1 MPLHVGLSTGTVDQL
16 GILSASRA
24 LSSETS
30 IEKLHGR
37 VVEVL
42 GTMTGATKVQLV
54 WRDEPQGWLLP
65 GSERGPGRS
74 HDEHAL
80 PMTVLRYMQR
90 SGELVVVA
98 DVTSD
103 ERFACD
109 PYFADLPLCA
119 LLAVPVV
126 TRGAVAAALVLEDTL
141 TKGAF
146 SVERIDAV
154 KLVADQLAVSLDNAQ
169 LYADFRKVADEQA
182 ALRRVATLVARDAP
196 PAELFAAVAEEVGRI
211 LPVVDVA
218 YVGRYGGDRMVEFVG
233 AWGRERKSALLGE
246 HVGLGGDNVASR
258 VFASNTPA
266 RVDRLADDSLAT
278 ALARKEG
285 VRSGAG
291 APINVAGTLWGVIT
305 VASSREEGLPAG
317 VEARLADFTE
327 LLATA
332 IANAEAREKL
342 SRVAD
347 EQAALRRV
355 ATLVAQGAL
364 PPEVF
369 AAVTDE
375 VGHLLGTEVTW
386 LRRYLP
392 GPAAALVAAFAA
404 GERLPSEEPRA
415 LGGQNLATLVYEAGR
430 PARVHGSDWLLHD
443 SKGVPVP
450 ITSGIGVPVV
460 VEGSLWG
467 AMSVASSSDA
477 PLPLGTE
484 ERLAAFTE
492 LVATAIANAEAH
504 DQLSASRARV
514 VASADET
521 RRRIERDLHD
531 GAQQRL
537 LSLTLQLQAIGA
549 SVPPEEVTLAE
560 GLDRVSAGF
569 LQALDELRELA
580 RGIHPAILAET
591 GLGPAL
597 RALARRSAVPVEL
610 DLRVEDRFPER
621 VEVTVYYVVSE
632 ALTNAAKHAS
642 ATVVHVDLDARDDLV
657 RLTIRDDGVGGA
669 DPLRGSGLLG
679 MRDRVEATGGR
690 IAIHSPVS
698 EGTELLVELP
708 LRPPWAPD

>member
-1 MPLHVGLSTGTVDQL
+1 MTPL
-16 GILSASRA
+16 
-24 LSSETS
+24 
-30 IEKLHGR
+30 
-37 VVEVL
+37 
-42 GTMTGATKVQLV
+42 
-54 WRDEPQGWLLP
+54 PP
-65 GSERGPGRS
+65 RS
-74 HDEHAL
+74 
-80 PMTVLRYMQR
+80 
-90 SGELVVVA
+90 
-98 DVTSD
+98 
-103 ERFACD
+103 
-109 PYFADLPLCA
+109 
-119 LLAVPVV
+119 
-126 TRGAVAAALVLEDTL
+126 
-141 TKGAF
+141 
-146 SVERIDAV
+146 
-154 KLVADQLAVSLDNAQ
+154 
-169 LYADFRKVADEQA
+169 
-182 ALRRVATLVARDAP
+182 
-196 PAELFAAVAEEVGRI
+196 
-211 LPVVDVA
+211 
-218 YVGRYGGDRMVEFVG
+218 
-233 AWGRERKSALLGE
+233 
-246 HVGLGGDNVASR
+246 
-258 VFASNTPA
+258 
-266 RVDRLADDSLAT
+266 
-278 ALARKEG
+278 ARKEG

-404 GERLPSEEPRA
+404 GERLPSRGAEGAREPEARPSCMRRGVRRGCMAQTGCSTIRRA
-415 LGGQNLATLVYEAGR
+415 CRYRSHPASACLSWLKGACGGPCPWPR
-430 PARVHGSDWLLHD
+430 PAMRRCR
-443 SKGVPVP
+443 PVP
-450 ITSGIGVPVV
+450 KNASPPSPSWSPRRSPTWRRTTSWPPAG
-460 VEGSLWG
+460 L
-467 AMSVASSSDA
+467 
-477 PLPLGTE
+477 
-484 ERLAAFTE
+484 
-492 LVATAIANAEAH
+492 
-504 DQLSASRARV
+504 RV

-642 ATVVHVDLDARDDLV
+642 ATVVHVDLDAKGTTWSGSPSATTGSGAPTRCAALACSGCV
-657 RLTIRDDGVGGA
+657 TASRQPVGGSPSTVRSA
-669 DPLRGSGLLG
+669 RAQNSSSSSPCDPHGRRTDSRSHRGAHQHGRVVAPGGRGSRSIPGWVETRRPGVLTVSATFLPVWPVQWLTSTRSFRQDHTCYPEELG
-679 MRDRVEATGGR
+679 RC
-690 IAIHSPVS
+690 
-698 EGTELLVELP
+698 
-708 LRPPWAPD
+708 